1 MLLQI
6 EKLANAKILK
16 SQLLRSEK
24 VLDCLYGIESKFI
37 TAKWICDLLDDFNNS
52 KLEYSQRL
60 DAIKDLNFLLD
71 KLLDSEYVSDLFPG
85 IISSVLKIVDSN
97 GKVVLRD
104 QGLRVFSKILLNQ
117 KSEIYKEKI
126 LRLFQGYLSRL
137 VNDYSQIIRKSYGEL
152 LVSLINHAKAVY
164 LEDYIYKGLLELSLD
179 EYSEIAIMAKSGLR

>member
-1 MLLQI
+1 MQVQNLSLVLLQI

-16 SQLLRSEK
+16 SKLLRSEK
-24 VLDCLYGIESKFI
+24 VLDCLYRKESKFI

-52 KLEYSQRL
+52 KLEYSTRL

-71 KLLDSEYVSDLFPG
+71 ALLDSEYLSDLFPG

-104 QGLRVFSKILLNQ
+104 QGLSVFRKILLNQ

-126 LRLFQGYLSRL
+126 L
-137 VNDYSQIIRKSYGEL
+137 
-152 LVSLINHAKAVY
+152 LI
-164 LEDYIYKGLLELSLD
+164 
-179 EYSEIAIMAKSGLR
+179 